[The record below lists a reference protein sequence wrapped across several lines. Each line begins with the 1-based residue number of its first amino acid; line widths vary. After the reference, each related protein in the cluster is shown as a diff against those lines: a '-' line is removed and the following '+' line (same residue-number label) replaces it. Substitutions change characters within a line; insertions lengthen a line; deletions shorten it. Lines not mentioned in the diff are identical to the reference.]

1 MTGAPVEGDN
11 AKHSNDAYHA
21 FDTSDANHCDNAS
34 DVHHSNN
41 ADKTHDANNADKQT
55 YNNKPGS
62 SSSAPR
68 PTIGGK
74 PVTAAMRKLYEAN
87 QAKDAAERR
96 READAAEL
104 ARFREYK
111 RKEYEREQQQR
122 EDGEVINSDDGDD
135 LLRTKRPRL
144 ELFANDGFASAS
156 ARGQRQRQHQFD
168 KYENKTKTITY
179 MRVTAICYNE
189 AQLRKEKEKLAK
201 ERAAIDWNALSC
213 NARKRKAKKKDD
225 DVFVVEA
232 IVALKYCRV
241 ATCDYCLDYG
251 RWMRLWYIKW
261 EGYAPEHNSWEHAG
275 NLDHCVELL
284 TDAIFSA
291 GAADPE
297 SEEQCLDFF
306 NGPEQ
311 DVQEGEAPLQIALRD
326 EVFPEPKRYEWMR
339 FGGAVPPLPLAADPD
354 DADDNRGTIYSGRE
368 PDQPFV
374 CKDGT
379 VLEPVVVTAR
389 VWADLNASFRRHKT
403 KAATVKEFMR
413 LHRWAQKIQQDNK
426 GLLRGKESDVR
437 RQLEALHLF
446 DEPAGEVAA
455 EGGEVE

>member
-1 MTGAPVEGDN
+1 MNTVR
-11 AKHSNDAYHA
+11 KM
-21 FDTSDANHCDNAS
+21 
-34 DVHHSNN
+34 
-41 ADKTHDANNADKQT
+41 KT
-55 YNNKPGS
+55 YNNDKPGS
-62 SSSAPR
+62 SSTASR
-68 PTIGGK
+68 PTTGGK

-87 QAKDAAERR
+87 QAKDAEERR
-96 READAAEL
+96 REAEAAEL
-104 ARFREYK
+104 LRFHNWQREQ
-111 RKEYEREQQQR
+111 RELVQQQR
-122 EDGEVINSDDGDD
+122 EEGVVVDSDDGDD
-135 LLRTKRPRL
+135 LLRAKRPRL

-156 ARGQRQRQHQFD
+156 ARGQRQRQP
-168 KYENKTKTITY
+168 
-179 MRVTAICYNE
+179 ICYNE

-201 ERAAIDWNALSC
+201 ELAAINWNALSC

-261 EGYAPEHNSWEHAG
+261 EGYAPEHNTWEHAG
-275 NLDHCVELL
+275 NLDNCVELL

-291 GAADPE
+291 GEADPE
-297 SEEQCLDFF
+297 SEEQCLRFY
-306 NGPEQ
+306 NGPEH
-311 DVQEGEAPLQIALRD
+311 DDEGGAAQLQIAVRD

-339 FGGAVPPLPLAADPD
+339 FGGAVPPLPLPVDPE

-413 LHRWAQKIQQDNK
+413 LHRWAQRIQQDNK

-446 DEPAGEVAA
+446 DDPAGEMAA
-455 EGGEVE
+455 EGGEAD